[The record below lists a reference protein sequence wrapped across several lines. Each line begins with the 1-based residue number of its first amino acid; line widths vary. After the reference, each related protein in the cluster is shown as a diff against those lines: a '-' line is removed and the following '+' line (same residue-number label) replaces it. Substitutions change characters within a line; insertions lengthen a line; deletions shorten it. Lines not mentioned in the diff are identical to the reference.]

1 MVHADDDG
9 DVDTDCDNN
18 DDDDGDDYDD
28 DDFLVGELKIRQV
41 YTRTGQRLRAAS
53 SALFFLIFSLYRCLT
68 RLLRRFFFF
77 GSSEANAAKQTTS
90 SAHAHTIA
98 ASWADT
104 AVQWADA
111 VQKNK
116 HRTCKLV

>member
-41 YTRTGQRLRAAS
+41 YMKWFELEDREKSEGRFLCSLLSHLFVIPLPDS
-53 SALFFLIFSLYRCLT
+53 S
-68 RLLRRFFFF
+68 
-77 GSSEANAAKQTTS
+77 TTS
-90 SAHAHTIA
+90 LLFL
-98 ASWADT
+98 W
-104 AVQWADA
+104 
-111 VQKNK
+111 
-116 HRTCKLV
+116 LVRSERC